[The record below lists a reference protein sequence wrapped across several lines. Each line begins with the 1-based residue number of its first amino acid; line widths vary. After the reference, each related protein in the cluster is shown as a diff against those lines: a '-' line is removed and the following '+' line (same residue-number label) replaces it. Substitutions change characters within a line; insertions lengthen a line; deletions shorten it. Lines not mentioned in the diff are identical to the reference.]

1 MPTWLQIT
9 LAVITSAIGVTY
21 FFDKYFRTRKASERD
36 EQMKGLTDRSWTPQ
50 QRVDLEHRLGLIER
64 EVAILKETQEL
75 REKIMAN
82 ILHSPH
88 RPELD
93 RLLEKIDRGEPL
105 TDGELMFARQWLW
118 EIITAAEDEG
128 VSQGDK
134 VSAGDIYA
142 SITVRNARREA
153 HA

>member
-9 LAVITSAIGVTY
+9 LSLTTGAIAVSY
-21 FFDKYFRTRKASERD
+21 FFDKYFRTRKATERD
-36 EQMKGLTDRSWTPQ
+36 AAIKDVTDRSWTAQ

-64 EVAILKETQEL
+64 DVAILKETAEL

-93 RLLEKIDRGEPL
+93 RLLEKIDKGEQL
-105 TDGELMFARQWLW
+105 TDAETKLARQWLW
-118 EIITAAEDEG
+118 GIITAPEGEG

-142 SITVRNARREA
+142 SLTVKNARREA